1 MVGPIKNVNTR
12 RVGVAL
18 LWTAV
23 SFSAYSADE
32 IAAFRL
38 TGAEGY
44 VELRYRN
51 NDQTTEVGDV
61 TTSRESRIVTEQEIY
76 VLTHSYIYHPSF
88 LKVDLGLGPFFQQ
101 KKVDYGAGLIEEDES
116 PWNMDARL
124 HFLEEKP
131 YPLNLYYIQN
141 NSVTGESLQR
151 FESKYTKQGV
161 NFSLLKPVT
170 PIPLHIE
177 GFQARTKGGGFDYII
192 NDATDVFTFRST
204 IPSGDHGNHQLDY
217 TTREV
222 ISESGRTSLPIQKT
236 ALTADSAR
244 LDSRL
249 FFGAQRQ
256 IQLINNIAYLDQKST
271 RSEEQLRITPNV
283 TWQHS
288 DKWRSQY
295 SFNYLDDKQD
305 QVTTQNRS
313 GQGGFNYKMRQD
325 LEFNADLHG
334 NDTKITGSRLTS
346 YGTAAAVNYSHT
358 LPFGRVNLLAA
369 ARYDVN
375 DRVVSEFVPVRG
387 ESHILIGTIP
397 DQLARDNIVLTSI
410 RVFEVLPG
418 GTEQEQ
424 VVGIGS
430 VCNPALFDILVTA
443 IGAKTQITNCNGIAG
458 VSVPFRVDYVFDPG
472 GTVAYSTLTQNYQAN
487 LDLFQYY
494 KFYAQFADSSN
505 TIRSGAPTTPLDAY
519 RNTLVG
525 AQADYPLYDI
535 VTLGADVRY
544 EDQRG
549 TRISYD
555 RYTADIYTQFQIWS
569 SSLKLSRYRVLQDY
583 IGEIEDID
591 LVRHRLQFRTRIWD
605 GFIISFELMDEE
617 DTGGVAPRRS
627 RFQNLIGE
635 WRMRKLTLKG
645 EAKFTQDRTGLSGQD
660 HARVLISLRRDF

>member
-1 MVGPIKNVNTR
+1 MNTR
-12 RVGVAL
+12 RVGVVL
-18 LWTAV
+18 LWSAI

-32 IAAFRL
+32 ITAFRM
-38 TGAEGY
+38 TGVEGH

-76 VLTHSYIYHPSF
+76 VLTHSYIYHPNF
-88 LKVDLGLGPFFQQ
+88 LKVDFGVGPFFQQ
-101 KKVDYGAGLIEEDES
+101 KKVDYGTGVIREDEQPFNLNANLS
-116 PWNMDARL
+116 
-124 HFLEEKP
+124 FLEEKP
-131 YPLNLYYIQN
+131 YPLNLYYIQD
-141 NSVTGESLQR
+141 NSVTGEALQR
-151 FESKYTKQGV
+151 FESKYTKQGF

-170 PIPLHIE
+170 PIPLHVE

-192 NDATDVFTFRST
+192 NEATDVFTFRST
-204 IPSGDHGNHQLDY
+204 IPSGDHGNHQLNY

-222 ISESGRTSLPIQKT
+222 ISESGRLSLPIQKT
-236 ALTADSAR
+236 DLTADSAR
-244 LDSRL
+244 IDSRL

-256 IQLINNIAYLDQKST
+256 IQLINNIAYLDQEST
-271 RSEEQLRITPNV
+271 RSQEQLRITPNV

-288 DKWRSQY
+288 DKLRSLY
-295 SFNYLDDKQD
+295 NFNYLDDKQGLD
-305 QVTTQNRS
+305 NQQEQVRTQVRS
-313 GQGGFNYKMRQD
+313 AQGGFNYKMRQD

-334 NDTKITGSRLTS
+334 NDTEITGSRLTT
-346 YGTAAAVNYSHT
+346 YGTSAAVTYSHT
-358 LPFGRVNLLAA
+358 LPFGRVNLSAA

-375 DRVVSEFVPVRG
+375 DRVVSEFVPVPN
-387 ESHILIGTIP
+387 EPHTLIGTIP
-397 DQLARDNIVLTSI
+397 QLLDRDNIVLTSI
-410 RVFEVLPG
+410 RVFEILPG
-418 GTEQEQ
+418 GTEQEHG
-424 VVGIGS
+424 VRIGS
-430 VCNPALFDILVTA
+430 VCTPTDDILATA
-443 IGAKTQITNCNGIAG
+443 IGAKTQITYCLGVAG
-458 VSVPFRVDYVFDPG
+458 VSVPFRVQYVFDPG
-472 GTVAYSTLTQNYQAN
+472 GTVNYSTLTQNYQAN

-494 KFYAQFADSSN
+494 KFYARFGDSSN
-505 TIRSGAPTTPLDAY
+505 TIRSGTPTTPLEAF

-555 RYTADIYTQFQIWS
+555 RYTADIYAQFEIWLG
-569 SSLKLSRYRVLQDY
+569 SLKLSRYRVLQDY

-591 LVRHRLQFRTRIWD
+591 LVRHRLQYRTHIWD
-605 GFIISFELMDEE
+605 GFIITLELMDEE

-627 RFQNLIGE
+627 RFQNFFGE

-645 EAKFTQDRTGLSGQD
+645 EAKFAQDRTGLSGQD